1 MKSVLIRV
9 RCPRCGRIDEYE
21 PTEGDLRNARER
33 GLSSIAFYHGD
44 HVLVVYFDAE
54 GSVRRSLVFR
64 SAGGPIE
71 AVKPSMTL
79 SDLRSLVGD
88 ERLALALSA
97 LISRGRLILAS
108 SSDSLALEVFSVI
121 RALMEPADTKVEVV
135 EGPEGLKDI
144 GSHPPGAVFIVNRD
158 LLAKSGDLGQAVVV
172 DLEERGGPKL
182 TRKEKKGLRALLR
195 VLEEAG
201 ALEGEDARIA
211 FLKDKVK
218 RFRELL
224 EKALEVFQ
232 EHERIG
238 EPALIRK
245 VDPGMSKEELDLLYF
260 MLEEF
265 KGIDISRRV
274 AKGLSE
280 LGF

>member
-1 MKSVLIRV
+1 MKPVLIRV

-21 PTEGDLRNARER
+21 PTEGDLRDARER

-64 SAGGPIE
+64 SAGGSIE
-71 AVKPSMTL
+71 AVKPGMTL

-97 LISRGRLILAS
+97 LISGGRLILAS
-108 SSDSLALEVFSVI
+108 SSGPLALEVFSAI
-121 RALMEPADTKVEVV
+121 RALMEPADMKVEVV
-135 EGPEGLKDI
+135 EGPEGLEDM
-144 GSHPPGAVFIVNRD
+144 GSHPPGTVLIVNRD
-158 LLAKSGDLGQAVVV
+158 LLAKSGDLRQAVVI

>member
-1 MKSVLIRV
+1 MIRV

-144 GSHPPGAVFIVNRD
+144 GSRPPGAVFIVNRD
-158 LLAKSGDLGQAVVV
+158 LLAKTGDLGQAVVI
-172 DLEERGGPKL
+172 DLEERGRLKL
-182 TRKEKKGLRALLR
+182 TRKEKKGLKALLR
-195 VLEEAG
+195 VLERAG
-201 ALEGEDARIA
+201 ALEAGEDARIA
-211 FLKDKVK
+211 FLKDKVR

-245 VDPGMSKEELDLLYF
+245 VDPRMSKEELDLLYF

-274 AKGLSE
+274 TKGLSE